1 MNTESENKLLARR
14 LLEEV
19 LNQREFDRLA
29 EFLAPDYVAD
39 YGTIVGLQGAR
50 DHILVFLQCYPDFFV
65 SVDGQVA
72 EGDTVVTWFTM
83 RGTHLGEF
91 AGVPPTGRQI
101 TLHGINIQKIHS
113 GRIVEQWGGSNSLEA
128 LLALGVVQWARKTGA
143 DSGFSSQQELR

>member
-50 DHILVFLQCYPDFFV
+50 DHILVFLHWRRSWRWVWCSGPAKPVPTAGFPANRSFNE
-65 SVDGQVA
+65 QV
-72 EGDTVVTWFTM
+72 
-83 RGTHLGEF
+83 H
-91 AGVPPTGRQI
+91 
-101 TLHGINIQKIHS
+101 
-113 GRIVEQWGGSNSLEA
+113 
-128 LLALGVVQWARKTGA
+128 
-143 DSGFSSQQELR
+143 